1 MFYTGDL
8 PMKSIDEIKVL
19 ISEHKQELRENFKVK
34 EISIFGSYARGE
46 QENRSDIDLLVD
58 FTELISL
65 LKLVG
70 LENYLKDILEE
81 EVEVIPKDDIR
92 TEFKERILKEAI
104 PV

>member
-1 MFYTGDL
+1 
-8 PMKSIDEIKVL
+8 MKSIDEIKVL

-58 FTELISL
+58 FTETISL
-65 LKLVG
+65 LKMVG
-70 LENYLKDILEE
+70 LENYLKDILGE

-92 TEFKERILKEAI
+92 IEFKERILKEAI

>member
-1 MFYTGDL
+1 MFYAGDL

-19 ISEHKQELRENFKVK
+19 ISEHKQELRENYKVK

-58 FTELISL
+58 FTEPISL
-65 LKLVG
+65 LKMVG

-92 TEFKERILKEAI
+92 IEFKERILKEAI

>member
-1 MFYTGDL
+1 
-8 PMKSIDEIKVL
+8 MKSIDEIKVL

-58 FTELISL
+58 FTEAISL
-65 LKLVG
+65 LKMVG

-92 TEFKERILKEAI
+92 IEFKERILKEAI